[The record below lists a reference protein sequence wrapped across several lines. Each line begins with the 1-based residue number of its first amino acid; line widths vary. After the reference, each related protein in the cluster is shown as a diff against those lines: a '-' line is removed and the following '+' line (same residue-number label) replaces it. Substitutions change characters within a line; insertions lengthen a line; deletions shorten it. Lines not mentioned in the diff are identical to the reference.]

1 MQSLRRKTDL
11 REACMTRVPLEP
23 TECFVT
29 VKVRHVT
36 MGKQE
41 RRFPSSSA
49 MSSVKNRKTSPLVM
63 LLHCPYIQ
71 AIQLWTEPWSTWFFQ
86 TKDPLWLIVKF
97 SSEVLDGLITDD
109 TLEDMFPVL
118 EQNEES
124 SKPALANR
132 YSNTMGND
140 NLYVQ
145 AV

>member
-1 MQSLRRKTDL
+1 MQSLRQKTDL
-11 REACMTRVPLEP
+11 REACMTRIPLEP

-29 VKVRHVT
+29 IKVRHVT

-49 MSSVKNRKTSPLVM
+49 MSSVKNRKTSPFVM

-86 TKDPLWLIVKF
+86 TKDPLWLKF
-97 SSEVLDGLITDD
+97 RSEILDGLITDD